1 MHLIGKILNE
11 IDHTLYSRYGTSVDL
26 DDWKLFKEPLT
37 NKSGKIDKSKFKKRQ
52 KKSLEIIRKILNV
65 HGKEDIVYFLG
76 NLASIEPKIQE
87 LQPWVR
93 DHVVHAINTFL
104 IGVYIL
110 EKVNFPPFKGARF
123 DYPFMWKL
131 CGPTHDLGYPIEIA
145 HNIKK
150 PFIDEMNAI
159 LNKLRSPSPKLEL
172 KNYPQN
178 LEKLCGN
185 WNANEIIQERLT
197 EWALGINIEDYY
209 GWLKKKNKTDHGVIS
224 ALSQLKVIEAMYY
237 KKNPRRKNEDIVDY
251 NLNFNQRNFDL
262 DIVSASAALF
272 IHNIDINFYGFS
284 NKITFDL
291 SPLAFL
297 LFLCDTF
304 QEWDRYSKNRLVY
317 SGEDFDIVCNNSEI
331 SLFVP
336 SELEDKIYAALFQR
350 LSGLMVRVNE
360 RIAVT

>member
-1 MHLIGKILNE
+1 LHLVKKILDE
-11 IDHTLYSRYGTSVDL
+11 IRDTLKDRYKINIAF
-26 DDWKLFKEPLT
+26 DDYKLFKEPLT
-37 NKSGKIDKSKFKKRQ
+37 DNSGKIDKSKFEERQ
-52 KKSLEIIRKILNV
+52 KKSLTIIKKILDI
-65 HGKEDIVYFLG
+65 HGKEDIVHFLG
-76 NLASIEPKIQE
+76 KLASIEPKIQE

-104 IGVYIL
+104 IGVFIL

-145 HNIKK
+145 YNIKK
-150 PFIDEMNAI
+150 SFVDEMNDI
-159 LNKLRSPSPKLEL
+159 LDKLNSPSPKLEPET
-172 KNYPQN
+172 YPKN

-185 WNANEIIQERLT
+185 WNTNEIIQKRLT
-197 EWALGINIEDYY
+197 EWALGIDVEDYY
-209 GWLKKKNKTDHGVIS
+209 DWLKKENKTDHGVVS

-237 KKNPRRKNEDIVDY
+237 KENPKRKNEDIKR
-251 NLNFNQRNFDL
+251 NNFNFNQRNFDL
-262 DIVSASAALF
+262 DIVSASTALF
-272 IHNIDINFYGFS
+272 IHNIDLNYFGFS

-297 LFLCDTF
+297 LFICDTF
-304 QEWDRYSKNRLVY
+304 QEWDRYSENRPVY
-317 SGEDFDIVCNNSEI
+317 SGEDFDIVCGHNEI

-336 SELEDKIYAALFQR
+336 VDLEDKIYTALFQR
-350 LSGLMVRVNE
+350 LSGLLVRVNG